1 MINSSNNTPRIG
13 TPAYTESAGPTRN
26 PSTPSPEVIAPP
38 VAPTPLEAPT
48 ESPSSTDKVRKLGSS
63 ESSPVKV
70 SFQTPASGSEK
81 NDIKNV
87 PRLILSPSENIM
99 ALPDLPA
106 PDALQEAVGY
116 YQSALSAVQEGAL
129 DIAQDFLAWAR
140 ELDPGAPDLPQTLP
154 PQL

>member
-13 TPAYTESAGPTRN
+13 TPAYTEPVGPARN
-26 PSTPSPEVIAPP
+26 PSTPSPEVITPP
-38 VAPTPLEAPT
+38 VAPTPLEAAPT
-48 ESPSSTDKVRKLGSS
+48 ESPSSTDKVRKLGVS

-70 SFQTPASGSEK
+70 SFQTPASASANAIQGVRRLNTSE
-81 NDIKNV
+81 D
-87 PRLILSPSENIM
+87 IM

-154 PQL
+154 PQF